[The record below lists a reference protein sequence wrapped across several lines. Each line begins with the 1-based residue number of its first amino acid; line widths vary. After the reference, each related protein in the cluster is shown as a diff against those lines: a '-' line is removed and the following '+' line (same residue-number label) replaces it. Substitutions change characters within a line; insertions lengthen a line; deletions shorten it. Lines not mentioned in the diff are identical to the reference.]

1 MDVPPPDESPPCPG
15 KPRRAA
21 FLAEARALA
30 ELRAFRR
37 SRLALIREL
46 PNWPSSSVLV
56 LPGFLSGD
64 WATGPMR
71 SVLSA
76 VGHDVHGWGMGR
88 NLGLRPG
95 VFEALERLFHR
106 RVDAAGR
113 PVALIGWSLGGLY
126 AAELARRYPEQTRQ
140 LITLGSP
147 VSGHLTA
154 NHVWRHYEQI
164 AGHPIAHAPVRWEP
178 GVLPPVPFLAI
189 QARGDGIVHPQ
200 AARAPEGPLVENIT
214 VAGSH
219 SGLGWNI
226 EAVRIIADRLA
237 RR

>member
-1 MDVPPPDESPPCPG
+1 MDDPPPDDLLPFPG
-15 KPRRAA
+15 KPNRAA

-37 SRLALIREL
+37 YRLALIREL
-46 PNWPSSSVLV
+46 PNWPSRSALV
-56 LPGFLSGD
+56 IPGFLSGD
-64 WATGPMR
+64 WATAPMR

-95 VFEALERLFHR
+95 VFEALERLFQR
-106 RVDAAGR
+106 RVEAAGR
-113 PVALIGWSLGGLY
+113 PIALIGWSLGGLY
-126 AAELARRYPEQTRQ
+126 ATELARRYPEMTQQ

-154 NHVWRHYEQI
+154 NNVWRRYEQI
-164 AGHPIAHAPVRWEP
+164 AGHPIADAPVRWQP
-178 GVLPPVPFLAI
+178 GALPPVPFLAI

-200 AARAPEGPLVENIT
+200 AARARQGPLVENVT